1 MDYVKKIWD
10 KAIQDFV
17 KKNDIEGLER
27 YYQDVILKT
36 TAIDEDTRREYE
48 EIVDGA
54 ISEVNNKLQNIN
66 AEDITVGETAKHF
79 KLSKKKIAIISGA
92 IGAVAAL
99 AGVTIGLVGC
109 SRSNKGSAEAKS
121 KISSD
126 YAIELDFSLDD
137 GAEIGLGMNANKLK
151 PTLHFNPEKTETMIK
166 NMRQFITTA
175 LPSGI
180 EFTDDELEEQ
190 IESLINYYVWLNLD
204 EIGPSYLSELYQT
217 DSTSYIEIFSDSI
230 YWANVLRFDSITS
243 SMEGNTV
250 PDLSSL
256 ISNKKDLE
264 LVQSFQN
271 LNARLHDAVVANDIA
286 NIKGIVSEY
295 QEVIR
300 TKLLDHISYRYGQ
313 GSMDLCF
320 RLVYSAEQLLADYN
334 LVIMDESLSK
344 TINEDE
350 FLKCLQSVSIATKE
364 DKPSTDVELEQ
375 IIQTNTSKKSDNVI
389 YIVDTLKD
397 YMSRLDLSKD
407 FTRKKSVADV
417 MIEVS
422 SFVRE
427 NNLFETYVANESLEE
442 LFLAIFNQTHVQG
455 DTITSN
461 DVITSDGS
469 GYVKE
474 SEFNKYNIDTNGKTP
489 SQIEQE
495 YQQAVKNEV
504 ESSLANEKNFTDNKG
519 EVLESGVNSPQ
530 YAEEYSNGFGAG
542 SKQGA
547 IDGNALTTYNA
558 TVTGSVAYQEGY
570 KAGYER
576 SYEKAK
582 QTRLNIE
589 RQSNVTIET
598 IKPVEQSSQ
607 VTEQGTYSQ
616 PETKKPTVENPQ
628 QSTSAPSTKEEE
640 TTTGIIEEVV
650 IDEGILEEGVT
661 SVSEVDYL
669 TFLRDY
675 LQSYNQTSMEEETK
689 KTR

>member
-36 TAIDEDTRREYE
+36 TGIDEDTRREYE
-48 EIVDGA
+48 EIVDDA

-92 IGAVAAL
+92 IGAVVAL

-151 PTLHFNPEKTETMIK
+151 PTLHFNPEKTETMIG
-166 NMRQFITTA
+166 NMTSFLTDA
-175 LPSGI
+175 LPKGI
-180 EFTDDELEEQ
+180 EIKEETVDNELESF
-190 IESLINYYVWLNLD
+190 IDYYVALNID
-204 EIGPSYLSELYQT
+204 EIGPGYMSKLYQT
-217 DSTSYIEIFSDSI
+217 DNKSYLDVFNN
-230 YWANVLRFDSITS
+230 YLHWAIKITDEAMMSSKQDNTTIDITS
-243 SMEGNTV
+243 LVANKNESQILQNVFNLIAQIHDDGLSGNVEALKANSSELNQILYEVLVNEKNLSYTSSSKV
-250 PDLSSL
+250 MLAYLAMNADTLLKNYNDIKIVDDDIRKAMYEDAVINCALTIKEKPNISDREWLLLLNASETNQAGINLVEQLEKKFDQEVLIVSQGVDFSKELSVIDVIERVKAGIDLSTYKANQEYTEYNAL
-256 ISNKKDLE
+256 TMELNHPKKEIPDG
-264 LVQSFQN
+264 
-271 LNARLHDAVVANDIA
+271 AVVIDNGNRFI
-286 NIKGIVSEY
+286 E
-295 QEVIR
+295 
-300 TKLLDHISYRYGQ
+300 
-313 GSMDLCF
+313 
-320 RLVYSAEQLLADYN
+320 
-334 LVIMDESLSK
+334 
-344 TINEDE
+344 
-350 FLKCLQSVSIATKE
+350 KE
-364 DKPSTDVELEQ
+364 EID
-375 IIQTNTSKKSDNVI
+375 
-389 YIVDTLKD
+389 
-397 YMSRLDLSKD
+397 
-407 FTRKKSVADV
+407 
-417 MIEVS
+417 
-422 SFVRE
+422 
-427 NNLFETYVANESLEE
+427 
-442 LFLAIFNQTHVQG
+442 
-455 DTITSN
+455 
-461 DVITSDGS
+461 
-469 GYVKE
+469 
-474 SEFNKYNIDTNGKTP
+474 KYNIDTNGKTP

-504 ESSLANEKNFTDNKG
+504 ESSLSNEKNFTDNKG

-616 PETKKPTVENPQ
+616 PETKKSTVENPQ